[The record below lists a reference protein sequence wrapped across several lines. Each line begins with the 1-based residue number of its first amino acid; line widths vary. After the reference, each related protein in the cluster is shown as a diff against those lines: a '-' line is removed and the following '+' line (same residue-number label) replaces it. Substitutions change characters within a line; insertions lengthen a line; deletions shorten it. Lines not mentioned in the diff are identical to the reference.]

1 MSPAVRSEVE
11 LAAPPERVWEVVM
24 DPHRLELWV
33 TAHAG
38 LGGDAPQ
45 ALGAES
51 TFEQE
56 LTVGGLSFAVTWK
69 VTACEHP
76 RAVTWEGSGPAGASA
91 RVRYTLAPAGEGGTR
106 FGYEN
111 EFELPGGTLGRLAG
125 RAVGRRRAQREAER
139 SLENLKRLLEG

>member
-11 LAAPPERVWEVVM
+11 LAAPPERVWEIVM
-24 DPHRLELWV
+24 DPHRLERWV

-38 LGGDAPQ
+38 LGEDTPRS
-45 ALGAES
+45 LGAGS

-56 LTVGGLSFAVTWK
+56 LTVGGVSFTVTWT
-69 VTACEHP
+69 VAACEHP
-76 RAVTWEGSGPAGASA
+76 RAVTWEGAGPAGAGA
-91 RVRYTLAPAGEGGTR
+91 RVRYTLAPAGEGRTR

-111 EFELPGGTLGRLAG
+111 EFELPGGALGRLAG

-139 SLENLKRLLEG
+139 SLRNLKRLVEA